1 MVTSSRT
8 SNGFSLA
15 CPVVRS
21 AIMTDCTPP
30 RGSRIVNILTERR
43 RLIPLR
49 QIPPM
54 SKLLSEALPKRRVSV
69 APMMDWSDRHCR
81 MFHRQI
87 SQHTWLYTEMVT
99 TGAIIHGDVARH
111 LDFNA
116 EEHPVALQL
125 GGSEP
130 ADLAHCARL
139 GEQWGYD
146 EINLNCGCPSERV
159 QKGAFGACLMAE
171 PQLVADCVKAMR
183 DAVSIDVTVKHRIG
197 IDKCDDYEFMRD
209 FVGTIAEAGCTTF
222 IVHARN
228 AILKGLSPKE
238 NREIPPLR
246 YDAVHRLKRDFPNL
260 EIIING
266 GIKSVAEIDLQLQYV
281 DGVMLGREAYHNP
294 YLMAAFDARYFDT
307 PSAPRSRSDV
317 VDAMIPYI
325 RQQLQAARDPAS
337 KGGPRLNSITRHML
351 GLMAG
356 LPGAR
361 GFRQALSDAKRLAT
375 GDPELLRAALAQVE
389 RR

>member
-1 MVTSSRT
+1 MMI
-8 SNGFSLA
+8 
-15 CPVVRS
+15 RS
-21 AIMTDCTPP
+21 EHSTKLP
-30 RGSRIVNILTERR
+30 SR
-43 RLIPLR
+43 RL
-49 QIPPM
+49 
-54 SKLLSEALPKRRVSV
+54 SV

-87 SQHTWLYTEMVT
+87 TRHTWLYTEMVT
-99 TGAIIHGDVARH
+99 TGALLYGDVARH
-111 LDFNA
+111 LDFNG

-130 ADLAHCARL
+130 ADLAKSAKL
-139 GEQWGYD
+139 GQQWGYD

-183 DAVSIDVTVKHRIG
+183 DAVEIDVTVKHRIG
-197 IDKCDDYEFMRD
+197 IDDIESYDFVRD
-209 FVGTIAEAGCTTF
+209 FVGTIAQAGCQTF
-222 IVHARN
+222 VVHARN

-238 NREIPPLR
+238 NREIPPLKAD
-246 YDAVHRLKRDFPNL
+246 YAYRLKRDFPQL

-266 GIKSVAEIDLQLQYV
+266 GIKALEEIDAHLAHV

-294 YLMAAFDARYFDT
+294 YLMAAFDARYYGDD
-307 PSAPRSRSDV
+307 APVKTRAQV
-317 VDAMIPYI
+317 VQAMLPYI
-325 RQQLQAARDPAS
+325 REQLARHGNNGA
-337 KGGPRLNSITRHML
+337 GLRLNSITRHML

-361 GFRQALSDAKRLAT
+361 AFRQTLSDSKKLAA
-375 GDPELLRAALAQVE
+375 GDPALLLEALARLQPLAA
-389 RR
+389 